1 MFVHLGEDILINSKR
16 IIAII
21 NAENSMGA
29 NSTKE
34 FLKTAQEKGFVQK
47 ISKEYASIVITDK
60 TIYLSPISSY
70 TLKKRA
76 GFIDELEN
84 NLLLEGVS

>member
-1 MFVHLGEDILINSKR
+1 MFVHLGGDTLINSKC

-21 NAENSMGA
+21 NAENAMGA

-34 FLKTAQEKGFVQK
+34 FLKTAQEEGFVQK
-47 ISKEYASIVITDK
+47 ISDEYVSIVITDK
-60 TIYLSPISSY
+60 TIYLSPISSQ

-76 GFIDELEN
+76 GFIEELDT
-84 NLLLEGVS
+84 NLNLEGVS